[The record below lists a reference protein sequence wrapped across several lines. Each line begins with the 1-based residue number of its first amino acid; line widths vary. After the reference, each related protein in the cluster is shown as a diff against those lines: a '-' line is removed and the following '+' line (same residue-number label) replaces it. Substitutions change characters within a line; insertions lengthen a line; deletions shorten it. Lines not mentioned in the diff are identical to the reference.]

1 MKTRL
6 FLAVVIATTIAGCAT
21 PHVTP
26 QCSSRSPEEFESFMS
41 RYMNDRQF
49 ATERT
54 VAPLEMLDG
63 PDREK
68 SLATREQIA
77 QSTLLSDVIK
87 AENLSTSQSVAPG
100 VVELKVFR
108 PDADSHIY
116 YYRFRLQNGC
126 WHLWQFEDA
135 SL

>member
-1 MKTRL
+1 
-6 FLAVVIATTIAGCAT
+6 
-21 PHVTP
+21 
-26 QCSSRSPEEFESFMS
+26 MS